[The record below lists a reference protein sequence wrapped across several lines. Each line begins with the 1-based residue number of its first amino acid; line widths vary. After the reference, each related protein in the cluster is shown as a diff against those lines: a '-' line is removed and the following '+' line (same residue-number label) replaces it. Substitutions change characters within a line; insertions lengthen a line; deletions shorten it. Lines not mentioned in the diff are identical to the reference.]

1 MAACLGAQAIERHIT
16 LDRTMWGTDQSAS
29 LELNGMKLLTELI
42 RKFEECKGDG
52 IKKFNSLEKKMLKKF
67 KYW

>member
-29 LELNGMKLLTELI
+29 LELNGMKLVEFI
-42 RKFEECKGDG
+42 RKFEECQGSG
-52 IKKFNSLEKKMLKKF
+52 IKNLMIKKKMLKSKA
-67 KYW
+67 W